1 MEEKV
6 LEVLAESIDGIE
18 SYEGN
23 NLFEDGLLDSFQVID
38 IVDDLE
44 DAFDIDIDAKYVVEE
59 NFVSKEAIIALVK
72 KIMEQ

>member
-1 MEEKV
+1 MEEKA

>member
-18 SYEGN
+18 SYGGN